1 LKRQSWVPGA
11 QQHIFIAAKDEKIL
25 PWPGQKVNFF
35 RIVTGRIKTEGIMN
49 RQKTK
54 SLPVAAHPVSVFHA
68 YTKLPSSKKAI
79 LKTAVLIYKAEK
91 IPSAR
96 ATHVILCSDRAIHR
110 LNASFRHKN
119 RPTDV
124 LSFCY
129 DEPDL
134 LGEIYISLQRAKVQ
148 AKEYGVSLANEIQ
161 RLFVHGMFHLLG
173 HDHEKES
180 EAKRMRR
187 KERFY
192 VT

>member
-1 LKRQSWVPGA
+1 
-11 QQHIFIAAKDEKIL
+11 
-25 PWPGQKVNFF
+25 
-35 RIVTGRIKTEGIMN
+35 MN
-49 RQKTK
+49 RSGKT
-54 SLPVAAHPVSVFHA
+54 SLSGVAHPVSVFHA
-68 YTKLPSSKKAI
+68 YTKLPSSKTII
-79 LKTAVLIYKAEK
+79 LKTAALIYKAEK
-91 IPSAR
+91 IANSR
-96 ATHVILCSDRAIHR
+96 ATHVILCSDRAIHK
-110 LNASFRHKN
+110 LNASFRNKD

-173 HDHEKES
+173 HDHEKET

-187 KERFY
+187 KERLY